1 MREESYQCKLS
12 ENKRYTLRAV
22 NRLAIGVIIVM
33 WGILLAAR
41 QVGILAEN
49 VSMLPSC
56 FVAFGI
62 LLIFGGIYRLR
73 AREDARAELHQADYE
88 T

>member
-49 VSMLPSC
+49 VSMLPFC

-62 LLIFGGIYRLR
+62 LLIFGGIYRLHAGEDRPRR
-73 AREDARAELHQADYE
+73 AASSRL
-88 T
+88 